1 MAQNTVGEDMAK
13 VKSHATNG
21 SDVGIGGVEDM
32 RGEVLKGDAVD
43 DNILLAQGHVPVM
56 RRSFNLLGTLGLG
69 FSITNSWVSYASCF
83 GQSLLYGGPQATV
96 FGLIVACAVQWII
109 ILGLAEQASAFP
121 SSGGQYHFTY
131 ILAPEKHRR
140 FAAFAVGTIS
150 VLGWWVITCSGISN
164 NVQCI
169 IGMILFV
176 KPEYEPQNWHSY
188 LLYVGL
194 ILITL
199 IPIFTIPQKH
209 LGKWT
214 QACLALSVFGFLIV
228 TVTILAMCD
237 EYNHPSFITKFDGTS
252 GWPKGVAWVMS
263 VGNAMYA
270 FASMDAVIHVAEEM
284 HHPGKAIPRA
294 MNLTLIIGLV
304 TSVPFILAMMFVI
317 KDLEAV
323 RSAHL
328 PSLEAFYQA
337 TGSKSAALGLQSLLV
352 VIFYSCMPSQW
363 ITCGRLTWAFSRD
376 RGLPFSEY
384 WNHISPS
391 LGFPV
396 RTTILSVGFCILYGL
411 LYMASS
417 QAFNSIITTAVLGV
431 NISYAVPQAITL
443 FHGRENKL
451 PERPFKLNKIVGY
464 LCNAWTPLWVTTI
477 GIFICFPNKIPVDA
491 GSMNYVC
498 VVLGFMG
505 LILVGLWASV
515 RRHFEGPNIDWEM
528 LSTQYE
534 QES

>member
-1 MAQNTVGEDMAK
+1 MAQSTEAQNSDNK
-13 VKSHATNG
+13 CDINATNNYDV
-21 SDVGIGGVEDM
+21 DVGRVENV
-32 RGEVLKGDAVD
+32 ESFTKSPDAVD
-43 DNILLAQGHVPVM
+43 DNILLAQGHAPVM
-56 RRSFNLLGTLGLG
+56 RRSFDLLGTLGLG

-83 GQSLLYGGPQATV
+83 GQSLLYGGAQATV
-96 FGLIVACAVQWII
+96 FGLIVACAVQWLI

-131 ILAPEKHRR
+131 ILAPKRYRR
-140 FAAFAVGTIS
+140 FAAFAVGIIS

-169 IGMILFV
+169 IGMVLFV
-176 KPEYEPQNWHSY
+176 NPGYQPQNWHSY
-188 LLYVGL
+188 LLYIGL

-214 QACLALSVFGFLIV
+214 QACLAISVLGFVVV
-228 TVTILAMCD
+228 TITILAMSD
-237 EYNHPSFITKFDGTS
+237 GYNHPSFITTFDGTS
-252 GWPKGVAWVMS
+252 GWPDGVAWVMS
-263 VGNAMYA
+263 IGNAMA
-270 FASMDAVIHVAEEM
+270 
-284 HHPGKAIPRA
+284 
-294 MNLTLIIGLV
+294 
-304 TSVPFILAMMFVI
+304 
-317 KDLEAV
+317 
-323 RSAHL
+323 AHL
-328 PSLEAFYQA
+328 PSLEVFHQA

-352 VIFYSCMPSQW
+352 VIFYTCMPSQW

-376 RGLPFSEY
+376 RGLPYSNY

-396 RTTILSVGFCILYGL
+396 RTTLLSVGFCIIYGL

-443 FHGRENKL
+443 IHGRENKL
-451 PERPFKLNKIVGY
+451 PIRPFKLGKIGGY

-477 GIFICFPNKIPVDA
+477 GIFICFPNAIPVTA

-498 VVLGFMG
+498 VVLGCMMI
-505 LILVGLWASV
+505 ILVGLWFTV
-515 RRHFEGPNIDWEM
+515 RRYFDGPAIDYEM
-528 LSTQYE
+528 LGLSRPE
-534 QES
+534 

>member
-1 MAQNTVGEDMAK
+1 MASNTSAQNPPNIKAPPI
-13 VKSHATNG
+13 NN
-21 SDVGIGGVEDM
+21 SDVAIGRVETFENAD
-32 RGEVLKGDAVD
+32 VVKKHD
-43 DNILLAQGHVPVM
+43 GHAPAM
-56 RRSFNLLGTLGLG
+56 RRSFSLLGTLGLG

-96 FGLIVACAVQWII
+96 FGLIVACAVQWLI

-131 ILAPEKHRR
+131 ILAPKKYRR
-140 FAAFAVGTIS
+140 FASFAVGTIS

-169 IGMILFV
+169 IGMILFA
-176 KPEYEPQNWHSY
+176 KPDYEPQNWHSY
-188 LLYVGL
+188 LLYIGL

-214 QACLALSVFGFLIV
+214 EGCLAVSVLGFFIV
-228 TVTILAMCD
+228 TITVLAMSD
-237 EYNHPSFITKFDGTS
+237 SYNHLSFITTFDGTS
-252 GWPKGVAWVMS
+252 GWPNGVAWVMS
-263 VGNAMYA
+263 IGNAMYA

-284 HHPGKAIPRA
+284 HHPGKALPRA
-294 MNLTLIIGLV
+294 MNLTMIIGLL

-317 KDLEAV
+317 KDLDAV
-323 RSAHL
+323 RAARL
-328 PSLEAFYQA
+328 PSLEVFHQA

-352 VIFYSCMPSQW
+352 IVFYTCMPSQW

-376 RGLPFSEY
+376 RGLPYSNY

-396 RTTILSVGFCILYGL
+396 RTTLLSAVFCIIYGL
-411 LYMASS
+411 LYMASNE
-417 QAFNSIITTAVLGV
+417 AFNSIITTAVLGV
-431 NISYAVPQAITL
+431 NISYAVPQAIT
-443 FHGRENKL
+443 FIHGRKNHL
-451 PERPFKLNKIVGY
+451 PPRSFDLGKVGGY
-464 LCNAWTPLWVTTI
+464 ICNAWTPLWVTTI
-477 GIFICFPNKIPVDA
+477 GIFICFPNAIPVDA

-498 VVLGFMG
+498 VVLGCMVI
-505 LILVGLWASV
+505 ILVSLWFTV
-515 RRHFEGPNIDWEM
+515 RRYFDGPAIDWE
-528 LSTQYE
+528 LLGLDE
-534 QES
+534 

>member
-13 VKSHATNG
+13 VKSHATND
-21 SDVGIGGVEDM
+21 SDVGIGRVEDM

-317 KDLEAV
+317 KDLDAV

-352 VIFYSCMPSQW
+352 IIFYSCMPSQW

-376 RGLPFSEY
+376 VTWFAIFRVLEPHLAFS
-384 WNHISPS
+384 WVSRPNHDP
-391 LGFPV
+391 
-396 RTTILSVGFCILYGL
+396 
-411 LYMASS
+411 
-417 QAFNSIITTAVLGV
+417 AFNSIITTAVLGV

-451 PERPFKLNKIVGY
+451 PERPFKLNKVVGY

-515 RRHFEGPNIDWEM
+515 RRYFEGPNIDWEM